1 MFSATIVDLLLKV
14 KRAGADSTREETP
27 LVHAVTRGMTT
38 IVELLLSNGA
48 NINTL
53 IAVGSELKVYIVD
66 SVLTCS
72 SSFTREQCLPLDM
85 QLSRSRQKRSTF
97 SSLTLTWTAPSLG

>member
-1 MFSATIVDLLLKV
+1 MYSATIVDLLLKV
-14 KRAGADSTREETP
+14 KRGGANGTLEETP
-27 LVHAVTRGMTT
+27 LVYAVTHGMTT

-53 IAVGSELKVYIVD
+53 IAVGGKLKVC

-72 SSFTREQCLPLDM
+72 TSFTREQCLPLDM
-85 QLSRSRQKRSTF
+85 QLSRSRQKRSTL
-97 SSLTLTWTAPSLG
+97 SSLTLTWIAPSLG